1 MVGEPLDEAE
11 VDADPLVQFGRWYDE
26 AASVVASPE
35 SMAIATSDLDGRPSV
50 RMVLL
55 KAFGPEGFSFFTN
68 FESRKGRE
76 LTEYPEAALLF
87 HWEPLGRQVRIEGA
101 VARVGDDQSDA
112 YFASRPRESQLS
124 AFASRQSRP
133 VEDRQTLET
142 EVELLRERFADR
154 EVPRPPWWG
163 GFRVAPRSYEFWQR
177 RDNRLHDRLLYTPE
191 AAGWRLTRLQP

>member
-1 MVGEPLDEAE
+1 MVGEPLDEAD

-26 AASVVASPE
+26 AGSVVPSPE
-35 SMAIATSDLDGRPSV
+35 SMAIASADVEGRPSV

-68 FESRKGRE
+68 FESAKGRE
-76 LTEYPEAALLF
+76 LTENPEAALLF
-87 HWEPLGRQVRIEGA
+87 HWEPLGRQIRIEGG
-101 VARVGDDQSDA
+101 VARVGDRESDL

-124 AFASRQSRP
+124 AFASRQSQP
-133 VEDRQTLET
+133 VEDRRTLET
-142 EVELLRERFADR
+142 EVELLREQFDDR

-163 GFRVAPRSYEFWQR
+163 GFRVVPRSYEFWQH